1 MSDPPL
7 HIHYPGVPGPIVSS
21 ARQPSYARMNV
32 NTYYYVAGPVFRW
45 DMPEIERIRLAYHQN
60 SMSDPFNRPIFLQFL
75 RSLRIDSTMR
85 GVRNLISLTYAQKL
99 SLVAAIPLIAAVA
112 AIALVVAYESRATA
126 ESEIQALERRLI
138 EAKKDE
144 LRNYVTQARNGFA
157 YIYGR
162 ASPDDEIAKNLVAQI
177 LSAMIYGKDGFFFVY
192 DYDGNNLVSPR
203 QTEFINRNWVGLT
216 DSDGTPIVDEFIS
229 LARQGAG
236 WHSFMWQKPSTGEEA
251 QMIAYVVGLQ
261 DWRWVVGTG
270 VFIDDIVA
278 TVANARAEVEARVQR
293 TFMYI
298 GGIVLAAV
306 LIVFA
311 SGMLLN
317 FRERRL
323 ADAKLKELTQR
334 VLDAQEEER
343 GRVARELHD
352 GISQILV
359 GVRYALDNARRRLIR
374 GDDTAAQEPLQT
386 GIDNLAT
393 AITEVRRISRDLRPG
408 VLDDLGLGPALKAL
422 TNDFSERTGIE
433 TEFSTVVFRNRLDQD
448 SKIALYRIAQEALT
462 NIERHAGATR
472 VTIDLRGHKKGATMR
487 ITDNGRG
494 LRSEPGHV
502 STGIGL
508 RNMQE
513 RIEQLDGTLRI
524 LSSRGGTAIEVSL
537 PLSHML
543 PPQEDPTPKRKAGY

>member
-1 MSDPPL
+1 M
-7 HIHYPGVPGPIVSS
+7 PGAVVIS
-21 ARQPSYARMNV
+21 ARQIKGQVLNV
-32 NTYYYVAGPVFRW
+32 NTYYCVDGRVFVGHSGRNCFNFRHFFVSQAALRHSGPKILHFPPR
-45 DMPEIERIRLAYHQN
+45 
-60 SMSDPFNRPIFLQFL
+60 
-75 RSLRIDSTMR
+75 LRIDSSMR
-85 GVRNLISLTYAQKL
+85 GFRNLISLTYGQKL
-99 SLVAAIPLIAAVA
+99 SLVAAIPLVVAVA
-112 AIALVVAYESRATA
+112 AIALLVAYESRATA
-126 ESEIQALERRLI
+126 EREIQALERRLI
-138 EAKKDE
+138 EAKKEE
-144 LRNYVTQARNGFA
+144 LKNYVTQARNGFA

-162 ASPDDEIAKNLVAQI
+162 ASPDDRVAKNLVTQI

-192 DYDGNNLVSPR
+192 DYDGTNLVSPR
-203 QTEFINRNWVGLT
+203 QTEFINRNWEGLT
-216 DSDGTPIVDEFIS
+216 DSDGTPVVDEFIS

-261 DWRWVVGTG
+261 DWQWAVGTG

-317 FRERRL
+317 VRERRL

-334 VLDAQEEER
+334 VFDAQEEER

-359 GVRYALDNARRRLIR
+359 GVRYALDNARRRLSR
-374 GDDTAAQEPLQT
+374 GDDEGARDPLDK
-386 GIDNLAT
+386 GIDHLGT

-422 TNDFSERTGIE
+422 TDDFRERTGIE

-462 NIERHAGATR
+462 NIERHSGATR

-487 ITDNGRG
+487 ITDNGHG
-494 LRSEPGHV
+494 LTVGPDQV

-508 RNMQE
+508 RNMEE
-513 RIEQLDGTLRI
+513 RIAQLDGSLRI
-524 LSSRGGTAIEVSL
+524 LSSRGPRSGTVIEARL
-537 PLSHML
+537 PLSHLL
-543 PPQEDPTPKRKAGY
+543 PPQEDSPLNRKAGT

>member
-1 MSDPPL
+1 
-7 HIHYPGVPGPIVSS
+7 
-21 ARQPSYARMNV
+21 
-32 NTYYYVAGPVFRW
+32 
-45 DMPEIERIRLAYHQN
+45 
-60 SMSDPFNRPIFLQFL
+60 
-75 RSLRIDSTMR
+75 MR
-85 GVRNLISLTYAQKL
+85 GFRNLVSLTYAQKL
-99 SLVAAIPLIAAVA
+99 SLIAAVPLIAAVA
-112 AIALVVAYESRATA
+112 AIALVVAYQARATA
-126 ESEIQALERRLI
+126 EREIQALEHRLI
-138 EAKKDE
+138 EAKQDE

-162 ASPDDEIAKNLVAQI
+162 AAPDDAEAKALVTQI

-192 DYDGNNLVSPR
+192 DYDGTNLVSPR
-203 QTEFINRNWVGLT
+203 QTAFINRNWEGLT
-216 DSDGTPIVDEFIS
+216 DSDGTPVVDEFIR

-251 QMIAYVVGLQ
+251 EMIAYVVGLQ

-270 VFIDDIVA
+270 VFIDDITA
-278 TVANARAEVEARVQR
+278 TVANARAEVEARVRR
-293 TFMYI
+293 TFLYI

-317 FRERRL
+317 IRERRL

-334 VLDAQEEER
+334 VFDAQEEER

-352 GISQILV
+352 GISQLLV
-359 GVRYALDNARRRLIR
+359 GVRYALDNARRRLSR
-374 GDDTAAQEPLQT
+374 GDDTGAQAPLEK
-386 GIDNLAT
+386 GIDNLGT

-422 TNDFSERTGIE
+422 TDDFRERTGVE

-462 NIERHAGATR
+462 NIERHSGATC

-487 ITDNGRG
+487 ITDDGCG
-494 LRSEPGHV
+494 LRREPGRI

-524 LSSRGGTAIEVSL
+524 LSSRGGGTVIEVSL
-537 PLSHML
+537 PLSRML
-543 PPQEDPTPKRKAGY
+543 APQENATPKRKTGA